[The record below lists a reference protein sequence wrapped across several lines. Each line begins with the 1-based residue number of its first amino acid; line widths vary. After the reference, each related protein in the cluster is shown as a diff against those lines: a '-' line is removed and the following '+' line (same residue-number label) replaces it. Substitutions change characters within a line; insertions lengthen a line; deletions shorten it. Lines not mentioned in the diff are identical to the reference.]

1 MILWVKV
8 GHLSLYQDLLSL
20 YPAENDL
27 PGDEE
32 EPL

>member
-1 MILWVKV
+1 MFMKKNKSIN
-8 GHLSLYQDLLSL
+8 DPLSL